1 MPRHEF
7 KLTALV
13 RALDHGLFLGE
24 ALFYPEVS
32 RLAESTLRARRAL
45 ALNMVALAEQ
55 TPQAAMHRRVAPVNL
70 DRTRFSLVLP
80 APKDVPQWKQP
91 LELTLEAAIYAHG
104 GHHVAIVPDLGIEV
118 LAPGREELL
127 ARLPVESLS
136 VLRRRLAAE
145 NLAALAQQLRGS
157 GFEIES
163 AQVKL
168 DVPTP
173 REAARRA
180 ADGKAGESVL
190 QEVADDLRAARL
202 SPAWRIEPLV
212 ARMAEVLGNRTPASV
227 LLVGPPGVGKTAAV
241 HELVRRS
248 ADFSLGQTP
257 FFATSGSRLVA
268 GMTGFG
274 MWQERCNRLRLE
286 AARRRAI
293 LHLGSLVELMEVGK
307 GLMIQQGVAGFLR
320 PYIARG
326 ELLCIAEC
334 TPEQLPGIERNDP
347 HLLGAFTRVDMREP
361 APDDCAE
368 ILRLAAGTQS
378 VTPAALDTL
387 SRLHR
392 RYATYSA
399 WPGRPLRFLQ
409 NLLSDRRQ
417 GVVGPR
423 EVYTAFARETGLPL
437 AILDDSAPMDLSD
450 ISAFFNSRV
459 MGQSGA
465 IELVVDLLAT
475 VKAGLARPHK
485 PLASLLFVGP
495 TGVGK
500 TETAKALA
508 EFLFSD
514 RRRMTRFDMSEYQSP
529 SAVSRLIGG
538 AQGEGLLTARVRE
551 QPFAVLLF
559 DEFEKAHPQFFDLLL
574 QVLGEARLTDSAG
587 RLADFGNTVIIM
599 TSNLGAE
606 SFLDG
611 RIGFGSG
618 APEAVKHFT
627 AKLREFVRPELLN
640 RIDRI
645 VPFLPLPPQAVRQV
659 LHKELALLATR
670 PGLRETGCTLTLTP
684 KAEDALVARA
694 YQPDLGA
701 RPLKREIE
709 RSLLVPLAELLNT
722 GQASSARVAAAW
734 VADALALEVQQRP
747 LEGVATGDSGMGRLA
762 ADCVALRR
770 KVQSADRS
778 PAVAEV
784 RNDVYRIRK
793 LVEDLERAA
802 RKRNKPA
809 RRSADADRDIRR
821 LPALEAAQAAFA
833 NLGNMLASLED
844 DLLLAAAGR
853 MAPGPAGVS
862 SRLGQARGD
871 WQAALAGLMRLRFA
885 QPDLCTLFVDCS
897 NHDLLFDL
905 GRAYAAFGL
914 MAGLQVKAIW
924 FSQDA
929 GDDDLR
935 DMARRAETERD
946 CRLAAEQWA
955 ARARARLPQRIVA
968 QSALKFLGQPREEP
982 GVLAVHFAGPDAML
996 MLHAE
1001 QGQHLFK
1008 PDAEASPVTARVY
1021 ASPHPAMDVE
1031 PPSSL
1036 DAVVRRTYMLNTRQA
1051 QDGLLGEILAWTGGR
1066 LDTVISRGVEG
1077 AFRRALEAQVGL

>member
-1 MPRHEF
+1 MPKHDF
-7 KLTALV
+7 QLTALV
-13 RALDHGLFLGE
+13 RSLDYGLFLGE

-32 RLAESTLRARRAL
+32 RLAESGLRARRAL
-45 ALNMVALAEQ
+45 ALNVVTLAEQ
-55 TPQAAMHRRVAPVNL
+55 TPHAALHRRVAPANL
-70 DRTRFSLVLP
+70 ERTSFSLQLP
-80 APKDVPQWKQP
+80 PPRDVPQWKQP
-91 LELTLEAAIYAHG
+91 LELNLQAAIYRHG
-104 GHHVAIVPDLGIEV
+104 NHHVAIVPDLGIEV
-118 LAPGREELL
+118 IAPDREQLL
-127 ARLPVESLS
+127 ARLPLECLS

-145 NLAALAQQLRGS
+145 NLALLAQQLRGS

-163 AQVKL
+163 ATIKL

-180 ADGKAGESVL
+180 ANGKAGESVL
-190 QEVADDLRAARL
+190 KEVADDLRAARL
-202 SPAWRIEPLV
+202 SPAWCMEVLV
-212 ARMAEVLGNRTPASV
+212 AKMAEVLGNRTPASV
-227 LLVGPPGVGKTAAV
+227 LLVGPPGVGKTAAM

-248 ADFSLGQTP
+248 AELALGQTP

-286 AARRRAI
+286 AARQRAI

-307 GLMIQQGVAGFLR
+307 GMMIQQGVAGFLR

-334 TPEQLPGIERNDP
+334 TPDQLPVIERNDP
-347 HLLGAFTRVDMREP
+347 HLLGAFARIDVQEP
-361 APDDCAE
+361 PPQDCAQ
-368 ILRLAAGTQS
+368 ILRQAADKRP

-399 WPGRPLRFLQ
+399 WPGRPLRFLA
-409 NLLSDRRQ
+409 NLLADRAQ
-417 GVVGPR
+417 GEVGPAD
-423 EVYTAFARETGLPL
+423 VYGAFARETGLPL
-437 AILDDSAPMDLSD
+437 AILDDSAPMNLAQ
-450 ISAFFNSRV
+450 IQAFFEARV
-459 MGQSGA
+459 IGQGGA
-465 IELVVDLLAT
+465 MELVLDLLAT
-475 VKAGLARPHK
+475 IKAGLARPHK

-514 RRRMTRFDMSEYQSP
+514 RKRMTRFDMSEYQSP
-529 SAVSRLIGG
+529 SAVARLIGG

-611 RIGFGSG
+611 RIGFGAGSTG
-618 APEAVKHFT
+618 AVNHFT
-627 AKLREFVRPELLN
+627 SKLREFVRPELMN
-640 RIDRI
+640 RIDRV
-645 VPFLPLPPQAVRQV
+645 VPFLPLPPQAVKQV
-659 LHKELALLATR
+659 LHKELAQLATR
-670 PGLRETGCTLTLTP
+670 PGLHETGCSLTLQ
-684 KAEDALVARA
+684 DAAQDWLVARA

-709 RSLLVPLAELLNT
+709 RALLVPLSELLNT
-722 GQASSARVAAAW
+722 HQAQAAQVTAGVSGQSIALHVQRDATPASLAR
-734 VADALALEVQQRP
+734 DPGL
-747 LEGVATGDSGMGRLA
+747 SRLA
-762 ADCVALRR
+762 MECVRLRR
-770 KVQSADRS
+770 KTQSADRA
-778 PAVAEV
+778 PAVAEI
-784 RNDVYRIRK
+784 RNDIYRIRK
-793 LVEDLERAA
+793 LMEDQERAA
-802 RKRNKPA
+802 RKRNKPL
-809 RRSADADRDIRR
+809 RRSPEAERELRR
-821 LPALEAAQAAFA
+821 LPALESAQSA
-833 NLGNMLASLED
+833 LASLAEHLAALED

-853 MAPGPAGVS
+853 EMPDLTALS
-862 SRLGQARGD
+862 TRLAKAETD
-871 WQAALAGLMRLRFA
+871 WQAALRRMMRLRFA
-885 QPDLCTLFVDCS
+885 APDQCTLFLACS

-905 GRAYAAFGL
+905 GRAYADFAL
-914 MAGLQVKAIW
+914 RAGLQLGAVW
-924 FSQDA
+924 FSHDA
-929 GDDDLR
+929 PQDDLR
-935 DMARRAETERD
+935 DMARRAENESD
-946 CRLAAEQWA
+946 CRLSTEQWA
-955 ARARARLPQRIVA
+955 ARARARMPQRIVA
-968 QSALKFLGQPREEP
+968 QNAHKFLTQVREEP
-982 GVLAVHFAGPDAML
+982 GTLALHFRGPDAML

-1008 PDAEASPVTARVY
+1008 PDAEASPLSLVVSI
-1021 ASPHPAMDVE
+1021 SPQPPMEAE
-1031 PPSSL
+1031 PPEGT
-1036 DAVVRRTYMLNTRQA
+1036 DAALRRSYALHTRQA
-1051 QDGLLGEILAWTGGR
+1051 QDALLGEVLAWTGAR

-1077 AFRRALEAQVGL
+1077 AFSRALEAQVGL